1 MEGLLHG
8 LFFHHG
14 QAVFQGRPEDYRRQ
28 IQFEFPCFDL
38 GEVRDILDQGE
49 EMAAALQDIA
59 EIFFL
64 DFVYVADLL
73 VGDDLDET
81 SNRSLTGSAPTG
93 RFYHPHAGE
102 RDQGR

>member
-1 MEGLLHG
+1 
-8 LFFHHG
+8 
-14 QAVFQGRPEDYRRQ
+14 
-28 IQFEFPCFDL
+28 
-38 GEVRDILDQGE
+38 
-49 EMAAALQDIA
+49 MAAALQDIA